1 MPEPASIPFFAKTP
15 EPPYYA
21 VIFTSLLREGDEGYA
36 DMAKS
41 MMSLVLEQP
50 GCLGAESARDARG
63 FGLTMAYFATEE
75 DIAAWRDH
83 ADHRMAQELGRAK
96 WYAHYEV
103 RVARVERA
111 YSGPEK
117 H

>member
-1 MPEPASIPFFAKTP
+1 MAETEPISLFARTP
-15 EPPYYA
+15 EPPYLA
-21 VIFTSLLREGDEGYA
+21 VIFTSLLREGDDGYA
-36 DMAKS
+36 DMAGR
-41 MMSLVLEQP
+41 MMELALAQP

-63 FGLTMAYFATEE
+63 FGLTVAYFSTEA

-83 ADHRMAQELGRAK
+83 AEHRLAQELGRTK

-117 H
+117 R